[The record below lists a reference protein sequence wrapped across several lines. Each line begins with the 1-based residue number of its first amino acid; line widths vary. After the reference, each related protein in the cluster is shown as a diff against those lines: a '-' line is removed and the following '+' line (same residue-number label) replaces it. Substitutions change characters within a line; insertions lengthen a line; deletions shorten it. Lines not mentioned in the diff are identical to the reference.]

1 MSMAPSNNFRPGRVG
16 AAQARGMTLIE
27 LLVFIVVVSVGLL
40 GILSVINYVTRSNT
54 DPLVQKQ
61 CLAIAEALLE
71 EVEMQ
76 PFTYCDPADSQ
87 AATATSATIEL
98 TGCKST
104 VQGLGPAKGEQR
116 GSSTNPFNN
125 VPDYATANGGVYTL
139 ASPIPDLTGTGAS
152 PAGYSATIQLIS
164 EALGPAGAQIT
175 SAAPASATDAPATDA
190 SAMNVLRIRV
200 TVTNGAASVTLEG
213 YRARY
218 APTTLP

>member
-1 MSMAPSNNFRPGRVG
+1 MSMAPSSSLCFRERLPS
-16 AAQARGMTLIE
+16 QARGMTLIE

-76 PFTYCDPADSQ
+76 PFTYCDPADAQ
-87 AATATSATIEL
+87 AATATSATKGG
-98 TGCKST
+98 TGCSSM
-104 VQGLGPAKGEQR
+104 VQGLGPANGEQR

-152 PAGYSATIQLIS
+152 PAGYSATIQLIP

-175 SAAPASATDAPATDA
+175 SAAPASATDA

>member
-1 MSMAPSNNFRPGRVG
+1 MSMAPSSSLCSRGRLPS
-16 AAQARGMTLIE
+16 QARGMTLIE

-76 PFTYCDPADSQ
+76 PFTYCDPADAQ
-87 AATATSATIEL
+87 AATATSATKGG
-98 TGCKST
+98 TGCSSM
-104 VQGLGPAKGEQR
+104 VQGLGPANGEQR

-152 PAGYSATIQLIS
+152 PAGYSATIQLIP
-164 EALGPAGAQIT
+164 EALGPAGGQIA
-175 SAAPASATDAPATDA
+175 SAAPASATDA

-213 YRARY
+213 YRTRY

>member
-1 MSMAPSNNFRPGRVG
+1 MSMAPSSSLCFRGRLPS
-16 AAQARGMTLIE
+16 QARGMTLIE

-76 PFTYCDPADSQ
+76 PFTYCDPADAQ
-87 AATATSATIEL
+87 AATATSATKGG
-98 TGCKST
+98 TGCSTT
-104 VQGLGPAKGEQR
+104 VQGLGPANGEQR

-152 PAGYSATIQLIS
+152 PAGYSATIQLIP
-164 EALGPAGAQIT
+164 EALGPAGAQIAS
-175 SAAPASATDAPATDA
+175 SAPVSTTDA

-213 YRARY
+213 YRTRY

>member
-1 MSMAPSNNFRPGRVG
+1 MSMAPSSSLCFRGRLPS
-16 AAQARGMTLIE
+16 QARGMTLIE

-76 PFTYCDPADSQ
+76 PFTYCDPADAQ
-87 AATATSATIEL
+87 AATATSATKGG
-98 TGCKST
+98 TGCST
-104 VQGLGPAKGEQR
+104 MVQGLGPANGEQR

-152 PAGYSATIQLIS
+152 PAGYSATIQLIP
-164 EALGPAGAQIT
+164 EALGPAGAQI
-175 SAAPASATDAPATDA
+175 ASATPASATDA

-213 YRARY
+213 YRTRY

>member
-1 MSMAPSNNFRPGRVG
+1 
-16 AAQARGMTLIE
+16 MTLIE

-76 PFTYCDPADSQ
+76 PFTYCDPADAQ
-87 AATATSATIEL
+87 AATATSATKGG
-98 TGCKST
+98 TGCST
-104 VQGLGPAKGEQR
+104 MVQGLGPANGEQR

-125 VPDYATANGGVYTL
+125 VPDYYATDATANGGVYTL
-139 ASPIPDLTGTGAS
+139 ASPIPDLTGAGAS
-152 PAGYSATIQLIS
+152 PAGYSATIQLIP
-164 EALGPAGAQIT
+164 EALGPAGAQIAS
-175 SAAPASATDAPATDA
+175 SAPVSTTDA

-213 YRARY
+213 YRTRY

>member
-1 MSMAPSNNFRPGRVG
+1 
-16 AAQARGMTLIE
+16 MTLIE

-76 PFTYCDPADSQ
+76 PFTYCDPADAQ
-87 AATATSATIEL
+87 AATATSATKGG
-98 TGCKST
+98 TGCSTT
-104 VQGLGPAKGEQR
+104 VQGLGPANGEQR

-152 PAGYSATIQLIS
+152 PAGYSATIQLIP
-164 EALGPAGAQIT
+164 EALGPAGAQIA
-175 SAAPASATDAPATDA
+175 SSAPASATDA

-213 YRARY
+213 YRTRY

>member
-1 MSMAPSNNFRPGRVG
+1 MSMAPSSSFCFRGRLPS
-16 AAQARGMTLIE
+16 QARGMTLIE

-76 PFTYCDPADSQ
+76 PFTYCDPADAQ
-87 AATATSATIEL
+87 AATATSATKGS
-98 TGCKST
+98 TGCST
-104 VQGLGPAKGEQR
+104 MVQGLGPANGEQR

-125 VPDYATANGGVYTL
+125 VPDYATANGGAYTL

-152 PAGYSATIQLIS
+152 PAGYSATIQLIP

-175 SAAPASATDAPATDA
+175 SASPASATDA

-213 YRARY
+213 YRTRY

>member
-1 MSMAPSNNFRPGRVG
+1 MSMAPSSSLCSRGRLPS
-16 AAQARGMTLIE
+16 QARGMTLIE

-76 PFTYCDPADSQ
+76 PFTYCDPADAQ
-87 AATATSATIEL
+87 AATATSATKDG
-98 TGCKST
+98 TGCSTT
-104 VQGLGPAKGEQR
+104 VQGLGPANGEQR

-125 VPDYATANGGVYTL
+125 VPDYYATDATAKDGVYTL

-152 PAGYSATIQLIS
+152 PAGYSATIQLIP
-164 EALGPAGAQIT
+164 EALGPTEAQIT
-175 SAAPASATDAPATDA
+175 SAAPTSATNA

-213 YRARY
+213 YRTRY

>member
-1 MSMAPSNNFRPGRVG
+1 MSMAPSSSLCFRGRLPS
-16 AAQARGMTLIE
+16 QARGMTLIE

-76 PFTYCDPADSQ
+76 PFTYCDPADAQ
-87 AATATSATIEL
+87 AATATSATKGG
-98 TGCKST
+98 TGCST
-104 VQGLGPAKGEQR
+104 MVQGLGPANGEQR

-139 ASPIPDLTGTGAS
+139 ASPIPDLTGTGVS
-152 PAGYSATIQLIS
+152 PAGYSATIQLIP
-164 EALGPAGAQIT
+164 EALGPAGAQIA
-175 SAAPASATDAPATDA
+175 SAAPASTTDA

-213 YRARY
+213 YRTRY

>member
-1 MSMAPSNNFRPGRVG
+1 MSMAPSSSLCFRGRLPS
-16 AAQARGMTLIE
+16 QARGMTLIE

-76 PFTYCDPADSQ
+76 PFTYCDPADAQ
-87 AATATSATIEL
+87 AATATSATKGG
-98 TGCKST
+98 TGCSTT
-104 VQGLGPAKGEQR
+104 VQGLGPANGEQR

-152 PAGYSATIQLIS
+152 PAGYSATIQLIP
-164 EALGPAGAQIT
+164 EALGPAGAQI
-175 SAAPASATDAPATDA
+175 ASATPASATDA

-213 YRARY
+213 YRTRY

>member
-1 MSMAPSNNFRPGRVG
+1 MSMAPSSSFCFRGCLPS
-16 AAQARGMTLIE
+16 QARGMTLIE

-76 PFTYCDPADSQ
+76 PFTYCDPADAQ
-87 AATATSATIEL
+87 AATATSATKGG
-98 TGCKST
+98 TGCSTT
-104 VQGLGPAKGEQR
+104 VQGLGPANGEQR

-152 PAGYSATIQLIS
+152 PAGYSATIQLIP
-164 EALGPAGAQIT
+164 EALGPAGAQIA
-175 SAAPASATDAPATDA
+175 SSAPASATDA

-213 YRARY
+213 YRTRY

>member
-1 MSMAPSNNFRPGRVG
+1 MSMAPSSSLCFRGGLPS
-16 AAQARGMTLIE
+16 QARGMTLIE

-76 PFTYCDPADSQ
+76 PFTYCDPADAQ
-87 AATATSATIEL
+87 AATATSATKGG
-98 TGCKST
+98 TGCST
-104 VQGLGPAKGEQR
+104 MVQGLGPANGEQR

-125 VPDYATANGGVYTL
+125 VPDYYATAKDGVYTL
-139 ASPIPDLTGTGAS
+139 ASPIPDLTGAGAS
-152 PAGYSATIQLIS
+152 PAGYSATIQLIP

-175 SAAPASATDAPATDA
+175 SAAPTSATDA

-213 YRARY
+213 YRTRY

>member
-1 MSMAPSNNFRPGRVG
+1 MSMAPSSSLCFRGRLPS
-16 AAQARGMTLIE
+16 QARGMTLIE

-76 PFTYCDPADSQ
+76 PFTYCDPADAQ
-87 AATATSATIEL
+87 AATATSATKGG
-98 TGCKST
+98 TGCST
-104 VQGLGPAKGEQR
+104 MVQGLGPANGEQR

-152 PAGYSATIQLIS
+152 PAGYSATIQLIP
-164 EALGPAGAQIT
+164 EALGPAGAQIA
-175 SAAPASATDAPATDA
+175 SSAPASATDA

-213 YRARY
+213 YRTRY

>member
-1 MSMAPSNNFRPGRVG
+1 MSMAPSSSLCFRGRLPS
-16 AAQARGMTLIE
+16 QARGMTLIE

-87 AATATSATIEL
+87 AATATSATIGL

-104 VQGLGPAKGEQR
+104 VQGLGPANGEQR

-125 VPDYATANGGVYTL
+125 VPDYATANGGAYAL
-139 ASPIPDLTGTGAS
+139 ASPIPDLTGIGAS
-152 PAGYSATIQLIS
+152 PAGYSASIQLIP
-164 EALGPAGAQIT
+164 EALGPGGAQIG
-175 SAAPASATDAPATDA
+175 SAAPASANDA
-190 SAMNVLRIRV
+190 SAMNALRIRV

-213 YRARY
+213 YRTRY

>member
-1 MSMAPSNNFRPGRVG
+1 MSMAPSSSLCFRGRLPS
-16 AAQARGMTLIE
+16 QARGMTLIE

-61 CLAIAEALLE
+61 CMAIAEALLE

-76 PFTYCDPADSQ
+76 PFTYCDPADAQ
-87 AATATSATIEL
+87 AATATSATKGG
-98 TGCKST
+98 TGCSSM
-104 VQGLGPAKGEQR
+104 VQGLGPANGEQR

-152 PAGYSATIQLIS
+152 PAGYSATIQLIP

-175 SAAPASATDAPATDA
+175 SAAPASATDA